1 MARTLVTETAVISQ
15 AETSIHDD
23 ASAIRRHRVCSHIGL
38 FLVYALVAALQ
49 FQDTIL
55 EADPTEFAERLQ
67 LLLICGVPVLCIGK
81 GKARKGV
88 AGALMAALQFRDTV
102 LDADPAE
109 FMEGIQ
115 LLLICGVPILW
126 IADGKPCRCLAR
138 SAHSPNDTTETAP
151 VPVFRP
157 RQLSDI
163 DSDDCATSTS
173 QDDAWIWWHFQED
186 SGAKAS
192 SAPDALTMWYL
203 QEN

>member
-1 MARTLVTETAVISQ
+1 MFQFASDRNS
-15 AETSIHDD
+15 
-23 ASAIRRHRVCSHIGL
+23 SAIFRRRVCSHIGL

-55 EADPTEFAERLQ
+55 DADPAEFAERLQ
-67 LLLICGVPVLCIGK
+67 LLLICGVPVLCVGE

-102 LDADPAE
+102 LDTDPAE
-109 FMEGIQ
+109 VMEGIQ
-115 LLLICGVPILW
+115 LFLICGVPILW

-138 SAHSPNDTTETAP
+138 SVHSPNDTTETAP

-157 RQLSDI
+157 RQLSCGS
-163 DSDDCATSTS
+163 SDDCATSMS
-173 QDDAWIWWHFQED
+173 QDDAWTWWHFQED
-186 SGAKAS
+186 SGVKAS

-203 QEN
+203 QED